1 LLADLAY
8 GSVDEAFGAGLH
20 GYLDALQERFNAIGE
35 AIFESYVLMPDRFQT
50 NAVREPRSSSAL
62 AAWQMQQQQQQ

>member
-1 LLADLAY
+1 
-8 GSVDEAFGAGLH
+8 
-20 GYLDALQERFNAIGE
+20 LQERFNAIGE
-35 AIFESYVLMPDRFQT
+35 AIFESYVLMPDRIQT